1 VAILAF
7 DGAGGGAPL
16 PQFQMAT
23 LALAVKS
30 VFQVKLSG
38 ARLHQ
43 MAGLAF
49 YRRQTLPPLIAAAD
63 KVVMAGSTMNVH
75 RFVGS
80 VLEKHRTFG
89 PGLKFI
95 ALQGTYR
102 FWRRGAEDFGAQE
115 QGQRHSQKQ
124 SLIHPLP

>member
-7 DGAGGGAPL
+7 DGAGSGTPL

-49 YRRQTLPPLIAAAD
+49 FHRQTLPPLIAAAD
-63 KVVMAGSTMNVH
+63 KVVMADSTINVR
-75 RFVGS
+75 RFVRS

-89 PGLKFI
+89 PGLKFV

-102 FWRRGAEDFGAQE
+102 F
-115 QGQRHSQKQ
+115 
-124 SLIHPLP
+124 